1 MADQWTVN
9 SSQTKEAFIKHI
21 EALYDSKKYLTI
33 TVKSG
38 KPRTN
43 QQNNALHLYLS
54 RLSTALNE
62 SGQDMRRTI
71 KQEVD
76 IPWTADLCKEYM
88 WRPIQKALYGV
99 DSTTQPK
106 SDQYSKIYET
116 LNRHTSVK
124 LGVGIQ
130 WPVRDK

>member
-1 MADQWTVN
+1 VSDKWTVN
-9 SSQTKEAFIKHI
+9 SVQTKDDLIKHI
-21 EALYDSKKYLTI
+21 ESMFEQKKYLTI
-33 TVKSG
+33 DIKAG

-54 RLSTALNE
+54 RLATALND

-71 KQEVD
+71 KQDVD

-88 WRPIQKALYGV
+88 WKPIQKALYGV
-99 DSTTQPK
+99 DSTTKPK
-106 SDQYSKIYET
+106 SDQYSNIYET
-116 LNRHTSVK
+116 LNRHTSGK